1 MALLKTLINRF
12 GKMAGWNSVS
22 VTMLGRTIEGITQ
35 LAYNDSQETENAYGR
50 GGKPIGRAV
59 GNYTATASITLYKEE
74 VIALQLAIGPGNNIM
89 DIEPFDISV
98 LYEYQGKI
106 FKDVIRNC
114 QFTNNG
120 VDVKQNDKTIA
131 TQYTLMPSHIDWG
144 IAVV

>member
-1 MALLKTLINRF
+1 MALLKTLINKF

-59 GNYTATASITLYKEE
+59 GNYAATSSITLYKEE

-98 LYEYQGKI
+98 LYEYQGI
-106 FKDVIRNC
+106 IYKDVIRNC

-120 VDVKQNDKTIA
+120 VDIKQNDKTIA
-131 TQYTLMPSHIDWG
+131 TQYTLLPSHIDWG
-144 IAVV
+144 MPV

>member
-1 MALLKTLINRF
+1 MALLKTLINKF

-74 VIALQLAIGPGNNIM
+74 VIALQLAIGPRKNIM

-98 LYEYQGKI
+98 LYEYQGMI
-106 FKDVIRNC
+106 YKDVIRNC

-131 TQYTLMPSHIDWG
+131 TQYTLLPSHVDWG
-144 IAVV
+144 LPV

>member
-1 MALLKTLINRF
+1 MALLKTLINKF

-22 VTMLGRTIEGITQ
+22 TTMLGRTIEGITQ

-59 GNYTATASITLYKEE
+59 GNYAATASITLYKEE

-98 LYEYQGKI
+98 LYEYQGMI
-106 FKDVIRNC
+106 YKDVIRNC

-131 TQYTLMPSHIDWG
+131 TQYTLLPSHVDWG
-144 IAVV
+144 LPV